1 MIQTT
6 RPKVVTI
13 SRRCS
18 LAIEG
23 ENEGDESEGFEI
35 DETVIGPRTSQEYH
49 EISAFSPWHSP
60 SNRDSYVTIATDVSE
75 LTMLESPAIPE
86 QNPARR
92 QPQRSQPPNTSSQLE
107 EAFDPQTKSRTNLT
121 KSSAQPSSSSRDP
134 TLSPTQSLKS
144 RSPSISPLDSYFS
157 LPSSSSR
164 TTATSMGT
172 VHNPNSR
179 NEDRTP
185 GSKSNQDRSTPP
197 DSVLKDPN
205 FEDDIDWVLAHLT
218 EAINSFPSSPLL
230 LTSPVI
236 VHLASTITST
246 MSSTDT
252 PHLTLLQRIFPSTEP
267 LLLSAL
273 SAAIVAHD
281 FLLTANQT
289 SQSPPLPSPQ
299 QVIPK
304 HVLAPLPPPPST
316 KLTTP
321 HTSMA
326 AGPKRSTQLH
336 PESFSNRVAT
346 ALSSHP
352 SETPDLEQIPAKAR
366 QRLGIQLPCT
376 KPGRADEL
384 RMRMC
389 VLAAGFNVIIGDLA
403 RAVVQCSQEA
413 GIREAFTRRI
423 CETVVTG
430 IEVGMLY

>member
-6 RPKVVTI
+6 KPKIVRI

-18 LAIEG
+18 TAIEA
-23 ENEGDESEGFEI
+23 ENEGIELE
-35 DETVIGPRTSQEYH
+35 ETAIRARTSGEYH
-49 EISAFSPWHSP
+49 EKSAFSPWHSP
-60 SNRDSYVTIATDVSE
+60 SNRDSYATTTTDVTA
-75 LTMLESPAIPE
+75 LTVLESPAIPE

-92 QPQRSQPPNTSSQLE
+92 RRQRSPSPDTSSPVHE
-107 EAFDPQTKSRTNLT
+107 GFNPQTKSLT
-121 KSSAQPSSSSRDP
+121 DLANSPTQPSASFRD
-134 TLSPTQSLKS
+134 TELSPTQSMKS

-172 VHNPNSR
+172 VLNSISS
-179 NEDRTP
+179 NDHKIP
-185 GSKSNQDRSTPP
+185 ISKFNQERSPP
-197 DSVLKDPN
+197 TQSVSQDPTIN
-205 FEDDIDWVLAHLT
+205 DDIDWVLAQLT

-230 LTSPVI
+230 LTSAVI
-236 VHLASTITST
+236 VHLASTVTST

-281 FLLTANQT
+281 FLLSHQT

-304 HVLAPLPPPPST
+304 HVLAPLPPPPPT

-321 HTSMA
+321 HTSTI
-326 AGPKRSTQLH
+326 AGPKPSAQLH

-346 ALSSHP
+346 ALSGNP
-352 SETPDLEQIPAKAR
+352 PDTQDLGQIPAKAR

-389 VLAAGFNVIIGDLA
+389 VLAAGFNVIIGDLT

-423 CETVVTG
+423 CETIVTG
-430 IEVGMLY
+430 IEVGMLH